1 MPPAAGRSDAAVA
14 PPRLTIMPDIH
25 RRVALLVTAVDEL
38 FGTHRV
44 IAGHAFIDNIRRGH

>member
-1 MPPAAGRSDAAVA
+1 
-14 PPRLTIMPDIH
+14 MPDIH